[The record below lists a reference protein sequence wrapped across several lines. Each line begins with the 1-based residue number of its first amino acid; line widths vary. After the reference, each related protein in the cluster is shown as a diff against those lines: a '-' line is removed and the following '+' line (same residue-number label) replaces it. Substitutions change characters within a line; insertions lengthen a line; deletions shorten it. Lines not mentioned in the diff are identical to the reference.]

1 MFSSCCQFEHIWCSM
16 CALLQLSTGQMW
28 AQSGHKGLQVSVRG
42 RGMTRPSLT
51 SPFAPNFF
59 PRGLEKTPPHGGR
72 WEKMRGSGV
81 KKVKQWRKKVE
92 GSKVLVG
99 VTLEEG
105 ATRNQP
111 RVAVVDHQRLVH
123 VVAHLLLNLKVGQV
137 KHQEYFKTKY
147 ISCSHFCL
155 SPSAPTRQ
163 VYHRLFMSTCPSIC
177 QPNVTFRPFRTNHNL

>member
-1 MFSSCCQFEHIWCSM
+1 
-16 CALLQLSTGQMW
+16 MW
-28 AQSGHKGLQVSVRG
+28 TQSGHKGLQVSVRG

-59 PRGLEKTPPHGGR
+59 PRGLGKTPPHG
-72 WEKMRGSGV
+72 EKMRGSGV

-92 GSKVLVG
+92 GSEVLVG

-105 ATRNQP
+105 STRNQP

-123 VVAHLLLNLKVGQV
+123 VVAHLLLNLKMGQV

-155 SPSAPTRQ
+155 SPSAPVRQ

>member
-1 MFSSCCQFEHIWCSM
+1 MAWKNSS
-16 CALLQLSTGQMW
+16 A
-28 AQSGHKGLQVSVRG
+28 
-42 RGMTRPSLT
+42 
-51 SPFAPNFF
+51 
-59 PRGLEKTPPHGGR
+59 

-81 KKVKQWRKKVE
+81 KKVKHWRKKGE

-105 ATRNQP
+105 STRNQP

-155 SPSAPTRQ
+155 SLSAPKRQ